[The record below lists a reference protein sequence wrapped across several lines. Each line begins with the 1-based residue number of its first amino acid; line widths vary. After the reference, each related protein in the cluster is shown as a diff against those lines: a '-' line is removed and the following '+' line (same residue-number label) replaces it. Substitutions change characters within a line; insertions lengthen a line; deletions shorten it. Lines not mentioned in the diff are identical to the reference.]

1 MGTNTS
7 VGVGVG
13 MGGIQQVQQSQQSQQ
28 VVGIGRISQGKL
40 AAFAVG
46 TQKKSRFQKARE
58 ERELKKKQEEQEA
71 ASVYESFVASFA
83 VEEDGKT
90 FVR

>member
-1 MGTNTS
+1 
-7 VGVGVG
+7 
-13 MGGIQQVQQSQQSQQ
+13 MGGIQQVQQSHPQVQSQQ
-28 VVGIGRISQGKL
+28 VVGMGRISQGKL